1 MIPNSNAEAYNDL
14 QGLKAEM
21 ENLMNTLN
29 ETEEYIKK
37 VMNNEIKPT
46 PEVRVGGERE
56 E

>member
-1 MIPNSNAEAYNDL
+1 M

-46 PEVRVGGERE
+46 PEVCVGRERE

>member
-1 MIPNSNAEAYNDL
+1 M

-46 PEVRVGGERE
+46 PEVCVGMDRE

>member
-1 MIPNSNAEAYNDL
+1 M

-21 ENLMNTLN
+21 ENLMDILN

-37 VMNNEIKPT
+37 VMNNEIQPT

>member
-1 MIPNSNAEAYNDL
+1 M

-21 ENLMNTLN
+21 ENLMDILN